1 LKLQARQMARHLA
14 RPMEAPMAR
23 PMAIHLARPME
34 VPNARQMAKT
44 SFSSST
50 HIRTLQNM

>member
-1 LKLQARQMARHLA
+1 
-14 RPMEAPMAR
+14 MEAPMAR
-23 PMAIHLARPME
+23 PMAIHLAGPME
-34 VPNARQMAKT
+34 VPNARQMAKS